1 MKIRREDFTIM
12 GEKVIV
18 LLPLD
23 APQRAQLE
31 AAAPDWEFLYR
42 EAAAVTDGEIGE
54 AVVIVGNL
62 PPARLCKAGKL
73 RLLQLNS
80 AGTDGY
86 TAPGVLPSGAAL
98 TNATGAYG
106 LGISEHMMGVLLSL
120 SKKLPGYYDCQKAG
134 EWSDL
139 GPVRAIYGSHVL
151 SVGLGDIGGR
161 FARLCK
167 AFGAHVTGVRR
178 AGRDKPDYV
187 DRLVLIDELDSVL
200 PEADTVALSLP
211 GTKAT
216 YHLFDRDRIAK
227 MKPGALLLNVGR
239 GTAID
244 PDALYEALES
254 GHLGGA
260 SIDVTEPE
268 PLPAGHKLWKAKNLL
283 ITPHVSGG
291 FHMPQ
296 TLGLIA
302 EIAAENIVALRQGK
316 PFRSLVDLE
325 TGYRK
330 L

>member
-1 MKIRREDFTIM
+1 M

-18 LLPLD
+18 LLPLEESY
-23 APQRAQLE
+23 RTKLE
-31 AAAPDWEFLYR
+31 DSAPDWEFVYR
-42 EAAAVTDGEIGE
+42 RAAELTDSEIRQAAVF
-54 AVVIVGNL
+54 VGN
-62 PPARLCKAGKL
+62 PPAPRLSIAENLKL
-73 RLLQLNS
+73 VQLNS

-86 TAPGVLPSGAAL
+86 TASGVLPPGAAL

-106 LGISEHMMGVLLSL
+106 LGISEHMMGVLLAM
-120 SKKLPGYYDCQKAG
+120 SKNLLGYHDRQQAG
-134 EWSDL
+134 EWQDL
-139 GPVRAIYGSHVL
+139 GPVRAVYDSTVL

-161 FARLCK
+161 FAKLCK
-167 AFGAHVTGVRR
+167 AFGAHVIGVRR
-178 AGRDKPDYV
+178 TGTDKPDYV

-216 YHLFDRDRIAK
+216 YHLFDEGRIAK
-227 MKPGALLLNVGR
+227 MKPGALLINVGR

-244 PDALYEALES
+244 PDALYDALES

-260 SIDVTEPE
+260 AIDVTEPE

-296 TLGLIA
+296 TLGLIVD
-302 EIAAENIVALRQGK
+302 IAAQNIRNLREGK
-316 PFRSLVDLE
+316 SLRNLVDME

>member
-1 MKIRREDFTIM
+1 M
-12 GEKVIV
+12 IV
-18 LLPLD
+18 LLPLE
-23 APQRAQLE
+23 APFRARLE

-42 EAAAVTDGEIGE
+42 EPSTATDSEIEE
-54 AVVIVGNL
+54 AIAIVGNL
-62 PPARLCKAGKL
+62 PPARLSKAQNLK
-73 RLLQLNS
+73 LLQLNS

-86 TAPGVLPSGAAL
+86 TAPGVLPSGALLA
-98 TNATGAYG
+98 NATGAYG
-106 LGISEHMMGVLLSL
+106 LGISEYMMGVLLSL
-120 SKKLPGYYDCQKAG
+120 SKKLPGYYDCQRAG
-134 EWSDL
+134 EWKDL
-139 GPVRAIYGSHVL
+139 GPVRAVCGSHVL
-151 SVGLGDIGGR
+151 AVGLGDIGGR

-167 AFGAHVTGVRR
+167 AFGAQVTGVRR
-178 AGRDKPDYV
+178 AGTDKPEYV
-187 DRLVLIDELDSVL
+187 DRLVLIDALDTVL
-200 PEADTVALSLP
+200 PEADAVALSLP

-216 YHLFDRDRIAK
+216 YHLFDRERIAK

-244 PDALYEALES
+244 PDALCDALES

-260 SIDVTEPE
+260 AIDVTEPE
-268 PLPAGHKLWKAKNLL
+268 PLPAGHRLWKAPNLL

-302 EIAAENIVALRQGK
+302 EIAAYNLAAIRQGQ
-316 PFRSLVDLE
+316 PLRSLVDLE